1 VIISGASDNA
11 DQNLYTHDLVKD
23 ECSGERS
30 QEFREPALV
39 YHIRLLPIKVPSGVA
54 AMLNRLTIS
63 FCLSALLSGFTYP
76 QNIGDDPANAPRPVK
91 LVPQP
96 PPGPVYIRC
105 GALFDGKSDHLE
117 SNEVIVVDRDR
128 IKQVGKLSPPAGA
141 QVIDLSNLTCLPGMV
156 ESHTHV
162 FLQGDRKPGQ
172 YDAQLLKQS
181 VAYRAIEAT
190 TAAHAALDWGFTTI
204 RDLETEGAGYAD
216 VDLRNAINGRL
227 IWGPRMQVVGRAMD
241 VTGSY
246 PLQPAYSWDVTVP
259 IGVETVDGVDG
270 ARKAVR
276 EQLSHGTDWVKVYAD
291 RGGRIRDNILDTV
304 PTFTLDELRA
314 IVDETHRERHRV
326 AAHATGLLG
335 VHNAVEAGVDT
346 LEHGNYI
353 APEDMKT
360 MVAKGIWFVPTPY
373 VAEYDVQWRAER
385 AGKQPQESPGL
396 KIEEDTFRRA
406 LQAGVKIAFGTDV
419 GAFEWDM
426 SPARQLVTMVKWG
439 MTPAQALQAA
449 TLRGAELMQMQN
461 DIGTVEAGKY
471 ADIIAVQ
478 GNPISDIS
486 VMQKI
491 SFVMKGGTV
500 FKK

>member
-1 VIISGASDNA
+1 MKTLIAILFVLALTTA
-11 DQNLYTHDLVKD
+11 D
-23 ECSGERS
+23 
-30 QEFREPALV
+30 
-39 YHIRLLPIKVPSGVA
+39 
-54 AMLNRLTIS
+54 
-63 FCLSALLSGFTYP
+63 GFA
-76 QNIGDDPANAPRPVK
+76 QNIADDAANAPRPVK
-91 LVPQP
+91 LVPSP
-96 PPGPVYIRC
+96 PPGDVYIHC
-105 GALFDGKSDHLE
+105 GSLWDGKSDQLQKDAFIW
-117 SNEVIVVDRDR
+117 IVNDR
-128 IKQVGKLSPPAGA
+128 IKYVGPAPA
-141 QVIDLSNLTCLPGMV
+141 KSTNQVIELPNLTCLPGMV

-216 VDLRNAINGRL
+216 VDVRNAINRGL
-227 IWGPRMQVVGRAMD
+227 VWGPRMQVVGRAMD

-246 PLQPAYSWDVTVP
+246 PLQPAYAWDVTVP
-259 IGVETVDGVDG
+259 IGVQTVDGVEG
-270 ARKAVR
+270 GRKAVR
-276 EQLSHGTDWVKVYAD
+276 EQLSHGTDWVKIYAD
-291 RGGRIRDNILDTV
+291 RGGRIHDGILDTI

-314 IVDETHRERHRV
+314 VVDETHRQRHRV
-326 AAHATGLLG
+326 AAHAGGMMG

-346 LEHGNYI
+346 VEHGNYI

-360 MVAKGIWFVPTPY
+360 MVSKGIWFVPTPF
-373 VAEYDVQWRAER
+373 VAIYDNEWRAQRE
-385 AGKQPQESPGL
+385 GKQPSQDTPGL

-439 MTPAQALQAA
+439 MTPAQALRSVTAS
-449 TLRGAELMQMQN
+449 GAELMGMQN
-461 DIGTVEAGKY
+461 DIGTLEPGKF
-471 ADIIAVQ
+471 ADIIAIS
-478 GNPISDIS
+478 GNPLQDIS
-486 VMQKI
+486 VMQKT
-491 SFVMKGGTV
+491 SFVMKGGVV

>member
-1 VIISGASDNA
+1 MLKWS
-11 DQNLYTHDLVKD
+11 
-23 ECSGERS
+23 
-30 QEFREPALV
+30 
-39 YHIRLLPIKVPSGVA
+39 PIPLCLF
-54 AMLNRLTIS
+54 AM
-63 FCLSALLSGFTYP
+63 LSGFALA
-76 QNIGDDPANAPRPVK
+76 QNIGEDADNAPRPVK
-91 LVPQP
+91 LVLPP
-96 PPGPVYIRC
+96 PPGPVYIHC
-105 GALFDGKSDHLE
+105 GALFNSRSDQLE
-117 SNEVIVVDRDR
+117 RNMVIVVERDR
-128 IKQVGKLSPPAGA
+128 IKQVGKTSPPAGA
-141 QVIDLSNLTCLPGMV
+141 QVIDLPDLTCLPGMV

-181 VAYRAIEAT
+181 VAYRTIEAT

-216 VDLRNAINGRL
+216 VDVRNAINGRL

-241 VTGSY
+241 VTGAY
-246 PLQPAYSWDVTVP
+246 PLQPAYAWDVPVP
-259 IGVETVDGVDG
+259 IGVETVDGVEG

-276 EQLSHGTDWVKVYAD
+276 EQLSHGIDWVKIYAD
-291 RGGRIRDNILDTV
+291 RGGRIHDSILDTI

-314 IVDETHRERHRV
+314 IVDETHRERRRV

-335 VHNAVEAGVDT
+335 VHNAIEAGVDT
-346 LEHGNYI
+346 IEHGNYI
-353 APEDMKT
+353 ASEDMKT

-373 VAEYDVQWRAER
+373 VGEYDARWRAER
-385 AGKQPQESPGL
+385 AGTQPQESPGL

-439 MTPAQALQAA
+439 MTPAQALRAA
-449 TLRGAELMQMQN
+449 TIHGAELMQMQN
-461 DIGTVEAGKY
+461 DIGTIEAGKY
-471 ADIIAVQ
+471 ADIIAIQ
-478 GNPISDIS
+478 GNPLYDIS
-486 VMQKI
+486 VTQKVT
-491 SFVMKGGTV
+491 FVMKGGVV

>member
-1 VIISGASDNA
+1 M
-11 DQNLYTHDLVKD
+11 LK
-23 ECSGERS
+23 
-30 QEFREPALV
+30 
-39 YHIRLLPIKVPSGVA
+39 RLAV
-54 AMLNRLTIS
+54 
-63 FCLSALLSGFTYP
+63 CLCLLALLSGFTLA
-76 QNIGDDPANAPRPVK
+76 QNIADETANAPRPVR
-91 LVPQP
+91 LVPP
-96 PPGPVYIRC
+96 PSPDPVYIRC
-105 GALFDGKSDHLE
+105 GALFDSKSDQLQQ
-117 SNEVIVVDRDR
+117 NVVIVVERDR
-128 IKQVGKLSPPAGA
+128 IKQVGKLTPPAGA
-141 QVIDLSNLTCLPGMV
+141 QGVNPTILDLSNLTCLPGMV
-156 ESHTHV
+156 ESHTHI

-216 VDLRNAINGRL
+216 VDVRNAVNRNL

-241 VTGSY
+241 VTGAY
-246 PLQPAYSWDVTVP
+246 PLQPAYAWDVPVP
-259 IGVETVDGVDG
+259 IGVETVDGVEG

-291 RGGRIRDNILDTV
+291 RGGRIHDSINDTI

-326 AAHATGLLG
+326 AAHATGLMG
-335 VHNAVEAGVDT
+335 VHDAVEAGVDT
-346 LEHGNYI
+346 VEHGNYI

-373 VAEYDVQWRAER
+373 VAEYDAQWRAER
-385 AGKQPQESPGL
+385 AGTQPQESPGL

-439 MTPAQALQAA
+439 MTPAQAMRAA
-449 TLRGAELMQMQN
+449 TIRGAELLQMQN
-461 DIGTVEAGKY
+461 DIGTIEAGKY
-471 ADIIAVQ
+471 ADIIAVE
-478 GNPISDIS
+478 GNPLSDIS

-491 SFVMKGGTV
+491 TFVMKGGVV

>member
-1 VIISGASDNA
+1 MLRRLSI
-11 DQNLYTHDLVKD
+11 
-23 ECSGERS
+23 
-30 QEFREPALV
+30 ALCV
-39 YHIRLLPIKVPSGVA
+39 FS
-54 AMLNRLTIS
+54 
-63 FCLSALLSGFTYP
+63 LLSGFAHT
-76 QNIGDDPANAPRPVK
+76 QNISDEKDNAPRPVK
-91 LVPQP
+91 LVPAP
-96 PPGPVYIRC
+96 PLGPVYLHC
-105 GALFDGKSDHLE
+105 GALFDAKSDGKSDQLE
-117 SNEVIVVDRDR
+117 QDVFVVIERDR
-128 IKQVGKLSPPAGA
+128 IKQVGKFSPPAGA
-141 QVIDLSNLTCLPGMV
+141 TVIDLTNLTCLPGMV

-181 VAYRAIEAT
+181 VAYRTIEAT

-216 VDLRNAINGRL
+216 VDVRNAINGNL
-227 IWGPRMQVVGRAMD
+227 VWGPRMQVVGRAMD

-246 PLQPAYSWDVTVP
+246 PLQPSYAWDVTVP
-259 IGVETVDGVDG
+259 IGVQTVDGVED

-276 EQLSHGTDWVKVYAD
+276 EQLSHGVDWIKIYAD
-291 RGGRIRDNILDTV
+291 RGGRIHDNILETI

-314 IVDETHRERHRV
+314 IVDETHRERRRV

-346 LEHGNYI
+346 VEHGNYI
-353 APEDMKT
+353 APEDMKA
-360 MVAKGIWFVPTPY
+360 MVAKGIWFVPTPF
-373 VAEYDVQWRAER
+373 VAEYDAQWRAER
-385 AGKQPQESPGL
+385 AGIPPQESRGL

-439 MTPAQALQAA
+439 MTPAQALRAA
-449 TLRGAELMQMQN
+449 TIRGAELMQIQN
-461 DIGTVEAGKY
+461 DIGTVETGRL

-478 GNPISDIS
+478 GDPLKDIS

-491 SFVMKGGTV
+491 TFVMKGGAV
-500 FKK
+500 FDRCPL

>member
-1 VIISGASDNA
+1 
-11 DQNLYTHDLVKD
+11 
-23 ECSGERS
+23 
-30 QEFREPALV
+30 
-39 YHIRLLPIKVPSGVA
+39 
-54 AMLNRLTIS
+54 MLKWLFIAVVL
-63 FCLSALLSGFTYP
+63 FALLSGFALA
-76 QNIGDDPANAPRPVK
+76 QNIAEDTDNAPRPIR
-91 LVPQP
+91 LVPP
-96 PPGPVYIRC
+96 PAEGPVYIRC
-105 GALFDGKSDHLE
+105 GALFDGKSDQLE
-117 SNEVIVVDRDR
+117 SNVVIAVERDR
-128 IKQVGKLSPPAGA
+128 IKQVGKSLPTAGA
-141 QVIDLSNLTCLPGMV
+141 QGVSPTILDLSKLTCLPGMV

-190 TAAHAALDWGFTTI
+190 TAAHAALDWGYTTI

-216 VDLRNAINGRL
+216 VDVRNAINGRL

-241 VTGSY
+241 VTGAY
-246 PLQPAYSWDVTVP
+246 PLQPAYAWDVPVP
-259 IGVETVDGVDG
+259 IGVETVDGVEG

-276 EQLSHGTDWVKVYAD
+276 EQLSHGVDWIKIYAD
-291 RGGRIRDNILDTV
+291 RGGRIHDNILDTI
-304 PTFTLDELRA
+304 PTFTPDELRA
-314 IVDETHRERHRV
+314 IVDEAHRERHRV

-346 LEHGNYI
+346 IEHGNYI

-373 VAEYDVQWRAER
+373 VAEYDARWRAER
-385 AGKQPQESPGL
+385 AGTQPQVTPGL

-426 SPARQLVTMVKWG
+426 SPARQLITMVKWG
-439 MTPAQALQAA
+439 MTPAQALRAA
-449 TLRGAELMQMQN
+449 TIRGAELMQMQN

-471 ADIIAVQ
+471 ADIIAIE
-478 GNPISDIS
+478 GNPLNDIS

-491 SFVMKGGTV
+491 TFVMKGGVV